1 MNSARCA
8 NAHFNILTNARPFM
22 MPITGIQYVLKYGLN
37 YWPSMYFEYVKVC
50 KSALNLYSNSK
61 NGKYALQYV

>member
-1 MNSARCA
+1 
-8 NAHFNILTNARPFM
+8 M

-37 YWPSMYFEYVKVC
+37 HWPSMYFEYVKLC